1 MFRGWE
7 AAVELR
13 RGAECKLEVSA
24 MGLNVARRGGYK
36 DRLMLIEYQ
45 TQSRDLQAEMR
56 EDVVRLQKRL
66 ADSESQAVG
75 LTADL
80 AAGKAQIA
88 ASKVR
93 AEQERLQSEER
104 LAEVTRR
111 INTLR
116 VKEAELKDVLGRS
129 HAEETRVCVE
139 VLASLTE
146 VCRLRTKNELEAV
159 TVAVATELLAN
170 KDYTDRLQK
179 ELADA
184 RATNGELRRV
194 LQGSVAK

>member
-66 ADSESQAVG
+66 ADSESQAVD

-80 AAGKAQIA
+80 AAFVK
-88 ASKVR
+88 R
-93 AEQERLQSEER
+93 W
-104 LAEVTRR
+104 RR
-111 INTLR
+111 
-116 VKEAELKDVLGRS
+116 S
-129 HAEETRVCVE
+129 
-139 VLASLTE
+139 
-146 VCRLRTKNELEAV
+146 
-159 TVAVATELLAN
+159 
-170 KDYTDRLQK
+170 
-179 ELADA
+179 
-184 RATNGELRRV
+184 
-194 LQGSVAK
+194 

>member
-36 DRLMLIEYQ
+36 DRLLLIEYQ

-66 ADSESQAVG
+66 ADSESQAVD

-129 HAEETRVCVE
+129 QAEETRVCVE

-146 VCRLRTKNELEAV
+146 VCRL
-159 TVAVATELLAN
+159 
-170 KDYTDRLQK
+170 
-179 ELADA
+179 
-184 RATNGELRRV
+184 
-194 LQGSVAK
+194 